1 MNIFAKLAA
10 TVVLAALALPGQAIA
25 QEAMTQAQVDNIV
38 GQAMTSHEGSE
49 YTSLSPGQAIGNG
62 DTVLVS
68 SDSSVVLNVTDG
80 TNTWQVT
87 LGPGTHRVTPGLL
100 RTSAGAPVA
109 SSSRGSVT
117 FSVAT
122 ILGAAVLAAAGL
134 ESMGDV
140 PPDTTPVSH

>member
-10 TVVLAALALPGQAIA
+10 TAVLAVLALPGQAGA
-25 QEAMTQAQVDNIV
+25 QTMNQAQVDNVV

-49 YTSLSPGQAIGNG
+49 YTSLSQGQAVGNG
-62 DTVLVS
+62 DTILVS

-87 LGPGTHRVTPGLL
+87 LGPGTHRITPGLL
-100 RTSAGAPVA
+100 QTSSGAPVA
-109 SSSRGSVT
+109 SASRGSVT

-122 ILGAAVLAAAGL
+122 ILGAAALAAAGL
-134 ESMGDV
+134 ESMDDV
-140 PPDTTPVSH
+140 PPDHPVSH

>member
-10 TVVLAALALPGQAIA
+10 TAVFAMLALPGQATA
-25 QEAMTQAQVDNIV
+25 QTQTMTQAQVDQIT

-49 YTSLSPGQAIGNG
+49 YTSLNQGQAVGNG
-62 DTVLVS
+62 DTILVS

-100 RTSAGAPVA
+100 QTSSGAPIA
-109 SSSRGSVT
+109 SQTRGNVT

-122 ILGAAVLAAAGL
+122 ILGTAALAAAGIA
-134 ESMGDV
+134 SMDDV
-140 PPDTTPVSH
+140 PPKHPVSH